1 MAMDGAS
8 TDGVLSARPPADAPS
23 AMPEGEWWA
32 ATSDEPGAPILFIP
46 EDLPPGPV
54 PLVVLFHGATSN
66 PKQVLPILRAEANR
80 RKFIVLA
87 PKSRGRTW
95 DVLTSGFGPDVEALD
110 AMLAMIFDQYPIDP
124 AKIAIAGFS
133 DGASY
138 ALSLGLINGDLF
150 SRIFVFSGGF
160 FVPGRIGGRPEIFV
174 SHGSYDS
181 VLPIEFTGQEIVRV
195 LQDDGFTPHYR
206 EFEGGHEA
214 PYEVVEEA
222 FDLLF

>member
-1 MAMDGAS
+1 MDGAFA
-8 TDGVLSARPPADAPS
+8 DGVLTARPPADAPS
-23 AMPEGEWWA
+23 AMPEGEPWL
-32 ATSDEPGAPILFIP
+32 TGSDDPAAPILYVP
-46 EDLPPGPV
+46 EDLPAGPV

-66 PKQVLPILRAEANR
+66 PKQALPVIRAEANR

-95 DVLTSGFGPDVEALD
+95 DALTGGFGVDVEALN
-110 AMLAMIFDQYPIDP
+110 AMLTALFERYPIDP
-124 AKIAIAGFS
+124 DKIAVAGFS

-138 ALSLGLINGDLF
+138 ALSLGLINGDMF

-160 FVPGRIGGRPEIFV
+160 FVPGPIGGRPEIFV
-174 SHGSYDS
+174 SHGFYDS

-195 LQDDGFTPHYR
+195 LQDDGFAPHYR

>member
-1 MAMDGAS
+1 MALDGAS
-8 TDGVLSARPPADAPS
+8 TDGVLFARPPADAPS
-23 AMPEGEWWA
+23 AIPEAQPWLDG
-32 ATSDEPGAPILFIP
+32 SDDPAAPILYVP
-46 EDLPPGPV
+46 QDLPPGPV

-95 DVLTSGFGPDVEALD
+95 DVLTAGFGPDVEALD
-110 AMLAMIFDQYPIDP
+110 TMLGTLFERYPVDP
-124 AKIAIAGFS
+124 AKIAVAGFS

-174 SHGSYDS
+174 SHGVYDS

-195 LQDDGFTPHYR
+195 LGDDGFTPHYR